1 MSGCDTDET
10 FPLAGLAAD
19 LSALAERHRGEGDRL
34 RKLPPALAE
43 AFLAR
48 DIYRLLLPPELGGA
62 GADPLDY
69 LELVERVARA
79 DGAVGWN
86 LTIGAGAGLYV
97 GYLPVAR
104 AKDMF
109 ATPDC
114 CIAGALAPMARGVAV
129 DGGFRVGGRW
139 AWASG
144 VDQARW
150 MVAGFVQIGEAG
162 PALDAQG
169 RPQIWQAI
177 APRAAFRVLDT
188 WHVGGLRGTGSTE
201 YEAADLFIPRDA
213 CFQMFVGEP
222 CHPAPV
228 FRLPGAFFGAA
239 VAVVPLGI
247 AQGCVD
253 GLKRLAA
260 GKRVLNGRA
269 GLDQQAFAQYAVAKA
284 EALVESSS
292 FFLRRTID
300 DIWQTVR
307 RGAPVSMDARARA
320 RRAAGHAAEASAEAV
335 DLCSR
340 AAGGHALFEA
350 EPFERAL
357 RDVRAALGHISL
369 QRVTMEDAGRA
380 AFGLPPLSSIF

>member
-1 MSGCDTDET
+1 MVET
-10 FPLAGLAAD
+10 FALAGLAAG
-19 LSALAERHRGEGDRL
+19 LAALAERHRGEGDRL

-43 AFLAR
+43 AFLAH
-48 DIYRLLLPPELGGA
+48 DVYRLLLPADLGGA

-79 DGAVGWN
+79 DGATGWN
-86 LTIGAGAGLYV
+86 LTIGAGSGLYV

-104 AKDMF
+104 AKEMF

-114 CIAGALAPMARGVAV
+114 GIAGALAPMGSAVAV
-129 DGGFRVGGRW
+129 EGGFRVGGRW

-144 VDQARW
+144 VDQATW
-150 MVAGFVQIGEAG
+150 MVAGFKVAGET
-162 PALDAQG
+162 DAG
-169 RPQIWQAI
+169 RPAFWQAI

-213 CFQMFVGEP
+213 CFQIFAGEP
-222 CHPAPV
+222 CHPAPL
-228 FRLPGAFFGAA
+228 FRLPGAFFAAA

-247 AQGCVD
+247 ARGCVD
-253 GLKRLAA
+253 GLKRLA
-260 GKRVLNGRA
+260 GSKRVLNGRS
-269 GLDQQAFAQYAVAKA
+269 GLHEQAFAQYAAAKA
-284 EALVESSS
+284 EALVESSG

-300 DIWQTVR
+300 DIWQTVQ
-307 RGAPVSMDARARA
+307 RGAPVSLEARARA

-335 DLCSR
+335 DLCCR
-340 AAGGHALFEA
+340 AAGGNALFEA

-357 RDVRAALGHISL
+357 RDVRGALGHISL
-369 QRVTMEDAGRA
+369 QRITMEDAGRV
-380 AFGLPPLSSIF
+380 AFGLPPLSPIF